1 MGSAYFESFSLRLD
15 SSQTV
20 LLDTLSLVTSLSLGG
35 YTYAT
40 VFNFPA
46 RRQSHSVFGAFV
58 HAGIIC
64 LLLDP

>member
-40 VFNFPA
+40 VFNFACP
-46 RRQSHSVFGAFV
+46 
-58 HAGIIC
+58 
-64 LLLDP
+64 